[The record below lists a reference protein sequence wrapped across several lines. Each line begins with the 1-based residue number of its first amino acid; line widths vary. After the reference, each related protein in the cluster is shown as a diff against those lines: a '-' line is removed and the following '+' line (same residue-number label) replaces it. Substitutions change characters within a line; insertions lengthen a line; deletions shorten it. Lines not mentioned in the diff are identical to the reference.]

1 MGDFFIPGISKI
13 SSSRSEAA
21 NEFLGLNSGSK
32 LSNNL
37 KTLSQSEGVGSEFEN
52 QLKELIGI
60 EHIELEKNEKSINGK
75 LISSEPKSHLLSE
88 SLFDVNREILEGN
101 ALNSTDQK
109 VEKIKK
115 ELEQINNLLSKG
127 PKVNLKS
134 AVPFRGEEPEIK
146 ELLGHQFNETTKNN
160 NVLEKPIK
168 VTNFSARSNTGD
180 FVDNNQFLD
189 LRNKG
194 ISQTKSNGNSI
205 GKGYEEGS
213 ITTEGNILEL
223 SKKSDSMKANRSVN
237 SLESTIDSMNRS
249 SIALPS
255 SRPTFVVSDSLAPQ
269 ALDLGSIST
278 KNTNEILNE
287 VVNYIERN
295 RLENTREFNMT
306 VKHQELG
313 NFKLGVKDLGGTR
326 GIEIQIITTTKE
338 GSEFFNLNENN
349 LFKVL
354 TDKGLG
360 VSSLKLS
367 QSSDLGSGNEFSQ
380 ESNMENGRFSKNGR
394 DDQNSRDGK
403 YKREQIWKAYQES
416 LGA

>member
-37 KTLSQSEGVGSEFEN
+37 KTLNKSESIGSEFEN
-52 QLKELIGI
+52 QLKDLIGI
-60 EHIELEKNEKSINGK
+60 ENLEIGKNEKSIIEKIVNNE
-75 LISSEPKSHLLSE
+75 SNAHLSE
-88 SLFDVNREILEGN
+88 TSFSNVNYEVLEGET
-101 ALNSTDQK
+101 LRSTDQK

-115 ELEQINNLLSKG
+115 ELEQINNLLNKG

-134 AVPFRGEEPEIK
+134 VVSTNSGNSQVK
-146 ELLGHQFNETTKNN
+146 ELLGDQLNGSGKNN
-160 NVLEKPIK
+160 NFLENSTK
-168 VTNFSARSNTGD
+168 VTSSSARGNTLD
-180 FVDNNQFLD
+180 IVDNNQFLD

-194 ISQTKSNGNSI
+194 ISQIKLSGSSLS
-205 GKGYEEGS
+205 KGYEEGS
-213 ITTEGNILEL
+213 LNTDSNIIEF
-223 SKKSDSMKANRSVN
+223 SQKSDKLKTNVGIN
-237 SLESTIDSMNRS
+237 SSEVTVDSMNRGGIPLTS
-249 SIALPS
+249 A
-255 SRPTFVVSDSLAPQ
+255 RPTFVVSESLAPQ
-269 ALDLGSIST
+269 PLDLGSIST
-278 KNTNEILNE
+278 RNTNEILNE

-295 RLENTREFNMT
+295 RLENTSEFNMT

-313 NFKLGVKDLGGTR
+313 NFKLGVRDLGGAK
-326 GIEIQIITTTKE
+326 GIEIQIVTTTKE

-367 QSSDLGSGNEFSQ
+367 QSGDLGSGSEFSQ
-380 ESNMENGRFSKNGR
+380 ESNLENGRFSKHNR
-394 DDQNSRDGK
+394 DDQSSRDGK
-403 YKREQIWKAYQES
+403 NKREQIWKAYQES